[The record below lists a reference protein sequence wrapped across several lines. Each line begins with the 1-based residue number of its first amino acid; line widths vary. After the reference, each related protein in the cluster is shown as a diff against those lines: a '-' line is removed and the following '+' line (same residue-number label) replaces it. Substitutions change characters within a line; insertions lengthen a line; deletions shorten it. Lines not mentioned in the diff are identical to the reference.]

1 MENIEFLDRY
11 EEGIMQHLLQMLTSS
26 GHLDGQLLE
35 TADISEKWD
44 VMAPAYIHDAVGEI
58 AEYPTVALGWAM
70 YLGMAV
76 AAYWDKDWEYYSLL
90 PNIYETL
97 RDRRGF
103 DCMDEAIREEV
114 LGLQGKE
121 FVSCEQLVQACAQQV
136 LDKIRH
142 EQISPQSPLAFHIF
156 VRSVHTL
163 YLIGTAVELKRMG
176 YKFEKVEQ

>member
-26 GHLDGQLLE
+26 GHLNGQLLE

-70 YLGMAV
+70 
-76 AAYWDKDWEYYSLL
+76 EYYSLL
-90 PNIYETL
+90 TNIYETL

-163 YLIGTAVELKRMG
+163 YLIGAAVELKRMG
-176 YKFEKVEQ
+176 YKFEKVG